1 MVAHNSCSKREEI
14 NAEWISNQ
22 AYKMIK
28 DLIDIEERTTLHYTF
43 YNIAMKTGFEVGQI
57 KRIYYKE

>member
-28 DLIDIEERTTLHYTF
+28 DLYRHRRTYNFALHF
-43 YNIAMKTGFEVGQI
+43 L
-57 KRIYYKE
+57 